1 MSGDIIGIEV
11 KASATIR
18 MQDFQA
24 LAKLKKAA
32 GKHFLTGLL
41 LYDGEHTRI
50 TRIAQ

>member
-24 LAKLKKAA
+24 LAKLKKVA